1 MKIVNFEVIT
11 NRVIVMTGRNRYIR
25 YVAEKLVKDVH
36 NDIWHF
42 PRSTDYFED
51 YPKIISNM
59 ERLVEKM
66 IDELKQESSHIVI
79 ATQSDEFIERLLD
92 SSLDFQL
99 VTVYC
104 DKDDSVYRLRV
115 LDKET
120 AIKAKREYGLEMR

>member
-1 MKIVNFEVIT
+1 
-11 NRVIVMTGRNRYIR
+11 
-25 YVAEKLVKDVH
+25 
-36 NDIWHF
+36 
-42 PRSTDYFED
+42 
-51 YPKIISNM
+51 M

-66 IDELKQESSHIVI
+66 KDELKQESSHIVI